1 MAAIS
6 ALTRIA
12 PSLPASRLAGRGVPD
27 RERPIPV
34 DTLADRVAVRAAEPA
49 RGALASKAGVP
60 LYGVAAY
67 LGVARALAD
76 RPAPDARLE
85 LSARVLADGERV
97 SVARRLEAGRTVGIE
112 AVVG

>member
-1 MAAIS
+1 MTPIS
-6 ALTRIA
+6 ALTRLTSLA
-12 PSLPASRLAGRGVPD
+12 PTPRPAGRGAPERVVAD
-27 RERPIPV
+27 RSRF
-34 DTLADRVAVRAAEPA
+34 DARAAGRSADRLLADGRP
-49 RGALASKAGVP
+49 GVP
-60 LYGVAAY
+60 LYGAAAY

-97 SVARRLEAGRTVGIE
+97 SVARRLEGARTVGIE